1 VNQAAKDSLKEMI
14 QQNYDEYLDIS
25 EATPTIVNGYL
36 MNQVVAGYINQFGLV
51 GATLMFNT
59 VVQELLLQTR
69 ETLVESTGDD
79 IKPHPLD
86 KA

>member
-1 VNQAAKDSLKEMI
+1 MNQAAKDALKEMI
-14 QQNYDEYLDIS
+14 QQNYDEYLAIP
-25 EATPTIVNGYL
+25 EATNTIVHGYL

-79 IKPHPLD
+79 IKPRPS
-86 KA
+86 